1 MPANL
6 TPQYLEAER
15 VFKAAKEPDAKLAAL
30 DDMIRLLPKHKGTD
44 RMLAGLRRKR
54 SELVDEC
61 EKAKVKGR
69 RGPSFRIP
77 PEGGGQ
83 AALVG
88 APNAGK
94 SSLLR
99 ALTKATPEVGDF
111 PFTTREPVPGMM
123 AYEDIAFQLIDTP
136 PITADFMFPWMVEIC
151 RNADAALFV
160 ADLSTDD
167 ALEHAAVVRAR
178 LAEKKVE
185 LVPQA
190 PRESGAPVKRLR
202 TLLVGNKADAAEAID
217 RFDVLAE
224 LLGEDYRRI
233 AVSALTGQGLP
244 ELRALLFDFMEVIRV
259 YSKMPG
265 KKPDMDAPF
274 VLPRDSTV
282 MDLARKVHRDIAER
296 LKSARLWGEGVFE
309 GQTVKRDHVLHDGDV
324 VELHD

>member
-202 TLLVGNKADAAEAID
+202 TLLVGNKADAAEALY

>member
-6 TPQYLEAER
+6 TPQYLEAEQ
-15 VFKAAKEPDAKLAAL
+15 VFKAAREPEARLAAL
-30 DDMIRLLPKHKGTD
+30 DDMIRLIPKHKGTD
-44 RMLAGLRRKR
+44 HMLADLRRKR

-61 EKAKVKGR
+61 EKAKIKGR
-69 RGPSFRIP
+69 RGPSFRIL

-136 PITADFMFPWMVEIC
+136 PITAEFMFAWMVEIC
-151 RNADAALFV
+151 RNADAALLV

-167 ALEHAAVVRAR
+167 ALEHVEVVRAR

-185 LVPQA
+185 LVPRA
-190 PRESGAPVKRLR
+190 PRQSDAPVRLVR
-202 TLLVGNKADAAEAID
+202 TLLVGNKADAPDALD
-217 RFDVLAE
+217 RLDVLAE
-224 LLGEDYRRI
+224 LLGKDYRRI

-244 ELRALLFDFMEVIRV
+244 ELRALLFDFLEVIRV

-265 KKPDMDAPF
+265 KKPDMDVPF
-274 VLPRDSTV
+274 VLPRGSTV

-296 LKSARLWGEGVFE
+296 LKFARLWGEGAFE
-309 GQTVKRDHVLHDGDV
+309 GQSVKRDHALHDGDV
-324 VELHD
+324 VELHE

>member
-111 PFTTREPVPGMM
+111 PFTTREPGPGMM

-202 TLLVGNKADAAEAID
+202 TLLVGNKADAAEALD

-244 ELRALLFDFMEVIRV
+244 ELRALLFDLQGRLVAKARVPIEPYFSTHPGWAEQYAEYFWDKLGEACRQLWTLAEVP
-259 YSKMPG
+259 K
-265 KKPDMDAPF
+265 DAVRGVALTTQRGTASF
-274 VLPRDSTV
+274 GT
-282 MDLARKVHRDIAER
+282 R
-296 LKSARLWGEGVFE
+296 LRLSVP
-309 GQTVKRDHVLHDGDV
+309 V
-324 VELHD
+324 

>member
-1 MPANL
+1 
-6 TPQYLEAER
+6 
-15 VFKAAKEPDAKLAAL
+15 
-30 DDMIRLLPKHKGTD
+30 
-44 RMLAGLRRKR
+44 
-54 SELVDEC
+54 
-61 EKAKVKGR
+61 
-69 RGPSFRIP
+69 
-77 PEGGGQ
+77 
-83 AALVG
+83 
-88 APNAGK
+88 
-94 SSLLR
+94 
-99 ALTKATPEVGDF
+99 
-111 PFTTREPVPGMM
+111 
-123 AYEDIAFQLIDTP
+123 
-136 PITADFMFPWMVEIC
+136 
-151 RNADAALFV
+151 
-160 ADLSTDD
+160 
-167 ALEHAAVVRAR
+167 VRAR

-202 TLLVGNKADAAEAID
+202 TLLVGNKADAAEALD

>member
-202 TLLVGNKADAAEAID
+202 TLLVGNKADAAEALD

-296 LKSARLWGEGVFE
+296 LKSARLWGDGVFE

>member
-99 ALTKATPEVGDF
+99 ALTKATPEVD
-111 PFTTREPVPGMM
+111 RK
-123 AYEDIAFQLIDTP
+123 
-136 PITADFMFPWMVEIC
+136 
-151 RNADAALFV
+151 
-160 ADLSTDD
+160 S
-167 ALEHAAVVRAR
+167 VV
-178 LAEKKVE
+178 
-185 LVPQA
+185 
-190 PRESGAPVKRLR
+190 
-202 TLLVGNKADAAEAID
+202 
-217 RFDVLAE
+217 
-224 LLGEDYRRI
+224 
-233 AVSALTGQGLP
+233 
-244 ELRALLFDFMEVIRV
+244 
-259 YSKMPG
+259 
-265 KKPDMDAPF
+265 
-274 VLPRDSTV
+274 
-282 MDLARKVHRDIAER
+282 
-296 LKSARLWGEGVFE
+296 
-309 GQTVKRDHVLHDGDV
+309 
-324 VELHD
+324 